1 MSQEVKHTWPDVKKT
16 ARYKCPMTRETIRW
30 SSRSPLRLITHRYF
44 RFRNYPSM
52 IIVAEGVLRGIVLF
66 PSRYYDYILIGIS
79 RNTHEILPVLK
90 KDIKPGYAMPPILLQ
105 GVPQKH
111 STAPGSGQE
120 VHRPVYLPPVSHQ
133 E

>member
-1 MSQEVKHTWPDVKKT
+1 
-16 ARYKCPMTRETIRW
+16 
-30 SSRSPLRLITHRYF
+30 
-44 RFRNYPSM
+44 M

-120 VHRPVYLPPVSHQ
+120 VHLPVYLPPVSHQ